1 MPPSTP
7 STPPTP
13 KPTIISPKPKTSTK
27 PPLLLL
33 QNNLQRILPRDPI
46 EEILRQSSDSHIR
59 SLLRS
64 LCSSSQ
70 EIKEK
75 AQQLHKQILEL
86 PVVPPPGI
94 DLSDG
99 NYIIIP
105 NKYNPRKRKPWN
117 ANSGGAA
124 AAVNGNTGGGGINA
138 GTLGNGCVVVG
149 METTGRRYRGQ
160 ETYNRM
166 MSSFYQ
172 TERNARR
179 RFRFGRFE
187 MGGSSSNKGGGSGDN
202 ESKTSSRKKSQDQLS
217 PTSNNNTSRPVSPRT
232 KVLEMNP
239 RDYIQP
245 PQPPQPPP
253 AYSPPLSITS
263 LDRIDYDNQ
272 ERVSTL
278 ESEYHQCITT
288 DGNSGSNNV
297 GIGGFAEVEPIRLP
311 SINETIFRRMSY
323 SLELPP
329 ILGLQGLEVNYNVMD
344 AVTAGLSYASM
355 NVRRLEPGE
364 IRSAAA
370 GGVGVL
376 TMI

>member
-7 STPPTP
+7 QSPN
-13 KPTIISPKPKTSTK
+13 PTIISPKPKPSTK
-27 PPLLLL
+27 TPPLLLL
-33 QNNLQRILPRDPI
+33 QNNLQKILPKDPI
-46 EEILRQSSDSHIR
+46 EEILRKSSDSHIR

-99 NYIIIP
+99 NYIVIP

-117 ANSGGAA
+117 ISSGGGGAA
-124 AAVNGNTGGGGINA
+124 VDGNTGGGGGINA
-138 GTLGNGCVVVG
+138 GIHGGVVVG

-187 MGGSSSNKGGGSGDN
+187 MGGSSSNKGVGGGDN
-202 ESKTSSRKKSQDQLS
+202 ETKTSSRKKSQDQLS

-245 PQPPQPPP
+245 PQPPP

-263 LDRIDYDNQ
+263 LDRIDYNNQ

-288 DGNSGSNNV
+288 SGNSGSNNV

-329 ILGLQGLEVNYNVMD
+329 ILGLGLEVNCNVMD
-344 AVTAGLSYASM
+344 AVTAELSYTSM
-355 NVRRLEPGE
+355 NVRGLEPGE

-370 GGVGVL
+370 GGL
-376 TMI
+376 EF

>member
-7 STPPTP
+7 
-13 KPTIISPKPKTSTK
+13 PTIISPKPKPASTK
-27 PPLLLL
+27 TPPPPLLLL
-33 QNNLQRILPRDPI
+33 QNNLQKILPRDPI
-46 EEILRQSSDSHIR
+46 EEILRKSSDSHIR

-86 PVVPPPGI
+86 PVVRPPGI
-94 DLSDG
+94 NLSDG
-99 NYIIIP
+99 NYIVIP

-117 ANSGGAA
+117 INNSGGTAD
-124 AAVNGNTGGGGINA
+124 GNNGGGGGGVNT
-138 GTLGNGCVVVG
+138 GTPGNGCVVVG
-149 METTGRRYRGQ
+149 EETTGRRYRGQ

-187 MGGSSSNKGGGSGDN
+187 MGGSNKGGGDN
-202 ESKTSSRKKSQDQLS
+202 DTKTSSSSSSRRKCQDQLS
-217 PTSNNNTSRPVSPRT
+217 PTSNNNTSLPVSPRT

-239 RDYIQP
+239 RDSIQQ
-245 PQPPQPPP
+245 QPPPP

-263 LDRIDYDNQ
+263 LDHIDYNNNQ

-278 ESEYHQCITT
+278 QSEYHQCITT
-288 DGNSGSNNV
+288 TNGNNNIN
-297 GIGGFAEVEPIRLP
+297 IGGFAEMEPIRLP
-311 SINETIFRRMSY
+311 SINETIFRRTMSY

-329 ILGLQGLEVNYNVMD
+329 ILGLGLEVNYNVMD
-344 AVTAGLSYASM
+344 AVTAELSYASM
-355 NVRRLEPGE
+355 KGLEPGE

-370 GGVGVL
+370 GGL
-376 TMI
+376 EF